1 MVQYYEAISLQEVLE
16 EACFNMK
23 KEDHAKCFMKKLM
36 QHEEEKNAHANC
48 FRKKRKAT

>member
-1 MVQYYEAISLQEVLE
+1 MVQYYETVSLQELLE

-23 KEDHAKCFMKKLM
+23 KEDRANCFMKKLM

-48 FRKKRKAT
+48 LMKKRKAT